1 MKKLLIMLLVLLM
14 SSITVMAEEAEET
27 KVTGETITTQ
37 SLEITEELKG
47 YVWSIPSS
55 INFEEGVAE
64 ATVKVYS
71 VHIPEGRRLNISVDS
86 VGTKLDMTNNS
97 VSGPVLSLKDKNDNN
112 LQLGVTFLSVESY
125 NDTTNRSDAPVTEK
139 IKIKMTAHPFQ
150 AFGSYT
156 GTISFK
162 AVVS

>member
-1 MKKLLIMLLVLLM
+1 MLIILLVLLM

-37 SLEITEELKG
+37 SLEIKEELKG

-55 INFEEGVAE
+55 INFEDGVAE

-71 VHIPEGRRLNISVDS
+71 VHIPEGKHLNISVDS

-97 VSGPVLSLKDKNDNN
+97 VAGPVLSLKDKDDNN
-112 LQLGVTFLSVESY
+112 LQLDVPFLSVESY
-125 NDTTNRSDAPVTEK
+125 NNTADRSDAPITEK

-150 AFGSYT
+150 AFGSYK

-162 AVVS
+162 AEIK

>member
-1 MKKLLIMLLVLLM
+1 MKKLLIVLLVLLT
-14 SSITVMAEEAEET
+14 SSITVMAEETEGS

-86 VGTKLDMTNNS
+86 VGTKLDMTSNS
-97 VSGPVLSLKDKNDNN
+97 VSGPVLSLKDKDDNN
-112 LQLGVTFLSVESY
+112 LQLGVPFLSVESY

-150 AFGSYT
+150 AFGSYK

>member
-1 MKKLLIMLLVLLM
+1 MKKMLIILLVLLM

-37 SLEITEELKG
+37 SLEIKEELTG

-55 INFEEGVAE
+55 INFEDGVAE

-71 VHIPEGRRLNISVDS
+71 VHIPEGKHLNISVDS

-97 VSGPVLSLKDKNDNN
+97 VAGPVLSLKDKDDNN
-112 LQLGVTFLSVESY
+112 LQLDVPFLSVESY
-125 NDTTNRSDAPVTEK
+125 NNTADRSDAPITEK

-150 AFGSYT
+150 AFGSYK

-162 AVVS
+162 AEIK

>member
-1 MKKLLIMLLVLLM
+1 MKKMLIILLVLLI
-14 SSITVMAEEAEET
+14 SSITVMAEETEGS

-71 VHIPEGRRLNISVDS
+71 VHIPEGRHLNISVDS
-86 VGTKLDMTNNS
+86 VGTKLDMTSNS
-97 VSGPVLSLKDKNDNN
+97 VSGPVLSLKDKDDNN
-112 LQLGVTFLSVESY
+112 LLLGVPFLSVESY
-125 NDTTNRSDAPVTEK
+125 NDTTNRSDAPVIEK

-150 AFGSYT
+150 AFGSYK